1 MLHLLTDLR
10 NFLSEIFLLLAQF
23 LLGINLIITEFLLD
37 GLLISLRLLKLGS
50 KQVLPLTA

>member
-23 LLGINLIITEFLLD
+23 LLGINLIIAEFLLNC
-37 GLLISLRLLKLGS
+37 LLISLRLLKLGP

>member
-23 LLGINLIITEFLLD
+23 LLGINLTIAEFLLNC
-37 GLLISLRLLKLGS
+37 LLISLRLLKLGP

>member
-23 LLGINLIITEFLLD
+23 LLGINLIIAEFLLD
-37 GLLISLRLLKLGS
+37 GLLISLRLLKLGP